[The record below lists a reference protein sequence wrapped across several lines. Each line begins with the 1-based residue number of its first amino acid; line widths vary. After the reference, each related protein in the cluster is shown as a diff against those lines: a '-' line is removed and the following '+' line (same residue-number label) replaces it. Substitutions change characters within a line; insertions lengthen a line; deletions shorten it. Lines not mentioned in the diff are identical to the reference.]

1 MSAQSN
7 KSTSEEAKESN
18 KLKTCPMC
26 GNSGYILTEYHAT
39 DYTAHWVQCDCGA
52 KGAECE
58 TNDNAIEHWNNRPE
72 EDRLKARV
80 KQCEHDALM
89 ADKHREKIIA
99 QHDGLKAR
107 IEELEGLLEDAN
119 KIHHVDDWHEEDGDC
134 LFFFLPLSEPPLIT
148 SPIVSNFKEVYT
160 HFVKM
165 PKVFTDNNEYDKQI
179 KNWRAKK

>member
-58 TNDNAIEHWNNRPE
+58 TNDNAIKAWNARPE
-72 EDRLKARV
+72 EDRLKARI
-80 KQCEHDALM
+80 K
-89 ADKHREKIIA
+89 
-99 QHDGLKAR
+99 
-107 IEELEGLLEDAN
+107 ELEGLLFDSYLMGRLDVMANLPEILKSEVEQDIKEWRAN
-119 KIHHVDDWHEEDGDC
+119 K
-134 LFFFLPLSEPPLIT
+134 
-148 SPIVSNFKEVYT
+148 
-160 HFVKM
+160 
-165 PKVFTDNNEYDKQI
+165 
-179 KNWRAKK
+179 